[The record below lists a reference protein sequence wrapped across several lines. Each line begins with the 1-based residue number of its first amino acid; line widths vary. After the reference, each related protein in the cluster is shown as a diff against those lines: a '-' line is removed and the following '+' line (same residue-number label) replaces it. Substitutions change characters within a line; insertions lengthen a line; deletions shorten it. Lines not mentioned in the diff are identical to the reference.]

1 MPAPKSKVRKFNLTK
16 QQKLIAICVS
26 AVLVILIAIGVV
38 IWAVNSSG
46 NTSSSENSSS
56 ESSLSSASSIKPE
69 NMTYAKGVTIGGI
82 DVSGKTRKE
91 ALALLEE
98 SQDQLRGTYKVTVT
112 YGEDSMDIT
121 EDDLVFTFDFTQVLK
136 DAMTYSQGLAS
147 ESSGETAET
156 SSSAV
161 ASGKKDFPV
170 EPEISYENVEPKLD
184 EFTKDIEK
192 DPVDATV
199 VSFDSSSGTFSYKD
213 GKNGLKVDH
222 DKLLEDVMAILKGDK
237 VGTVEVP
244 TEVVEFDKTKAEVA
258 AHMQKL
264 GTFSTYST
272 NTANGN
278 HNMKLALEAMN
289 GTVLQPG
296 AVFSFNGTTGDTT
309 NGTLGYLPA
318 GAIAGGQMIQA
329 YGGGICQASTTL
341 YGAVIRS
348 DLEIVTRYNHLW
360 PSSYVPI
367 GQDATVD
374 YPGLDFQFRN
384 STDYPVY
391 IQAWMSGTK
400 LTVTLYGD
408 KDPSYDYIEV
418 TSQKTETVAQP
429 ADEYVKTSDLPKGE
443 TKLKRQGNA
452 GSRATATKIYYK
464 DGQVIKTEALPSSY
478 YSPVSTI
485 YYVGT
490 GSSGN
495 SSTTSKP
502 NNSSSSSTTSKPNNS
517 SSSSTTSKP
526 NNSSSSSTTSKPNN
540 SSSSSTTSKPNDSSS
555 EVSSSNSPDTTETS
569 QESSES

>member
-1 MPAPKSKVRKFNLTK
+1 MGGFFMPAPKSKVRKFNLTK

-309 NGTLGYLPA
+309 TGALGYLPA
-318 GAIAGGQMIQA
+318 GAIAGGQSIQA

-452 GSRATATKIYYK
+452 GSKATATKIYYK

-526 NNSSSSSTTSKPNN
+526 NNSSSSSTTSKPN
-540 SSSSSTTSKPNDSSS
+540 DSSS

>member
-91 ALALLEE
+91 ALALLEK

-121 EDDLVFTFDFTQVLK
+121 EDDLAFTFDFTQVLK

-309 NGTLGYLPA
+309 TGALGYLPA
-318 GAIAGGQMIQA
+318 GAIAGGQSIQA

-418 TSQKTETVAQP
+418 SSQKTETIAQP
-429 ADEYVKTSDLPKGE
+429 DDEYVKTSDLPKGE

-452 GSRATATKIYYK
+452 GSKATATKIYYK

-526 NNSSSSSTTSKPNN
+526 NNSSSSSTTSKPN
-540 SSSSSTTSKPNDSSS
+540 DSSS

>member
-1 MPAPKSKVRKFNLTK
+1 MPEPKSKVRKFNLTK

-69 NMTYAKGVTIGGI
+69 DMTYAKGVTIGGI
-82 DVSGKTRKE
+82 DVSGKTQKE

-147 ESSGETAET
+147 ESSGETSKT
-156 SSSAV
+156 SSA
-161 ASGKKDFPV
+161 ASDKKNFPV
-170 EPEISYENVEPKLD
+170 KPEISYENVEPKLD

-452 GSRATATKIYYK
+452 GSKATATKIYYK

-490 GSSGN
+490 GSSG
-495 SSTTSKP
+495 
-502 NNSSSSSTTSKPNNS
+502 SSSSTPKPTQKPTQKPTAKP
-517 SSSSTTSKP
+517 TTTPTPKP
-526 NNSSSSSTTSKPNN
+526 KP
-540 SSSSSTTSKPNDSSS
+540 TPT
-555 EVSSSNSPDTTETS
+555 PDPTPENTPETETS
-569 QESSES
+569 QENSES

>member
-1 MPAPKSKVRKFNLTK
+1 MGGFFMPAPKSKVRKFNLTK

-91 ALALLEE
+91 ALALLEK

-147 ESSGETAET
+147 ESSGETSKT
-156 SSSAV
+156 SSA
-161 ASGKKDFPV
+161 ASDKKNFPV
-170 EPEISYENVEPKLD
+170 KPEISYENVEPKLD
-184 EFTKDIEK
+184 EFTKGIEK

-199 VSFDSSSGTFSYKD
+199 VSFDSSNGTFSYKD

-289 GTVLQPG
+289 GTILQPG

-478 YSPVSTI
+478 YRPVSTI
-485 YYVGT
+485 YYIGT
-490 GSSGN
+490 GSSD
-495 SSTTSKP
+495 
-502 NNSSSSSTTSKPNNS
+502 SSSSTPKPTQKPTQKPTAKP
-517 SSSSTTSKP
+517 TTTPTPKP
-526 NNSSSSSTTSKPNN
+526 KP
-540 SSSSSTTSKPNDSSS
+540 TPT
-555 EVSSSNSPDTTETS
+555 PDPTPENTPETETS
-569 QESSES
+569 QENSES